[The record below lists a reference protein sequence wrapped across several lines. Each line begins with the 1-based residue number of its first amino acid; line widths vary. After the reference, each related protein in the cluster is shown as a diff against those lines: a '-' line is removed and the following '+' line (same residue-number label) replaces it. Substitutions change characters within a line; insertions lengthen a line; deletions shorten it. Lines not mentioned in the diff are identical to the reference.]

1 MLDLIYETELSNE
14 QLSDRSEVGAK
25 SEHFLLAKGNQ
36 WTYSTAPALVLKSG
50 EEIEAIKS

>member
-36 WTYSTAPALVLKSG
+36 
-50 EEIEAIKS
+50 